1 MQIFDFKSTVAA
13 SEIDLNALAT
23 HFGIN
28 KKYKWSEPLLL
39 TEENINGIIP
49 SPAGKFLY
57 VFYFGSLV
65 FVNLSFHEIQDII
78 NYLKKIDNDIGN
90 VVPFKYSED
99 FKLEVMD
106 DFRSE
111 DADSKNFEIRYNY
124 CVAGKLKNYYLDIVA
139 TVIAKSVALESVEF
153 NIDNLLDDIENIII
167 FLDRGRLDLSD
178 KQLAKMSGKVLRFK
192 YNTISS
198 LMLLDK
204 PDVAWKFEDAEDFFL
219 ELSTLFEMDD
229 RYEKI
234 RHKSDTLLDITEVF
248 TGLTHSKRG
257 NRLEWMVIILIAVEL
272 VLFGIETIVSIA
284 GKIF

>member
-1 MQIFDFKSTVAA
+1 MQVFDFKSTVVTN
-13 SEIDLNALAT
+13 EIDLNAIAA

-28 KKYKWSEPLLL
+28 KKYKWAEPLLL
-39 TEENINGIIP
+39 TEENIRGIIP
-49 SPAGKFLY
+49 HPAGKFLY
-57 VFYFGSLV
+57 IYYFGSLV
-65 FVNLSFHEIQDII
+65 FVNLSFPEIQDII
-78 NYLKKIDNDIGN
+78 NYLVKIDKDIGDG
-90 VVPFKYSED
+90 VPFKYSED
-99 FKLEVMD
+99 FKLEVVD
-106 DFRSE
+106 DFKTE
-111 DADSKNFEIRYNY
+111 EEGKNFEIRYNY
-124 CVAGKLKNYYLDIVA
+124 CVTGKLKNYYLDIIA
-139 TVIAKSVALESVEF
+139 TVIAKSVALESVEY
-153 NIDNLLDDIENIII
+153 NIDNLLDEIEDIIV
-167 FLDRGRLDLSD
+167 FLDKGRLDLSD

-204 PDVAWKFEDAEDFFL
+204 PDVGWKFEDAEDFFL
-219 ELSTLFEMDD
+219 ELSILFEMND

-272 VLFGIETIVSIA
+272 VLFGIETIVSIM

>member
-1 MQIFDFKSTVAA
+1 MQVFDFKSTVVTN
-13 SEIDLNALAT
+13 EIDLNAIAA

-28 KKYKWSEPLLL
+28 KKYKWAEPLILN
-39 TEENINGIIP
+39 EENIKGIIP
-49 SPAGKFLY
+49 HPEGKFLY
-57 VFYFGSLV
+57 IFYFGSLV
-65 FVNLSFHEIQDII
+65 FVNLSFPEIQDII
-78 NYLKKIDNDIGN
+78 NYLVKIDKDIGDG
-90 VVPFKYSED
+90 VPFKYSED
-99 FKLEVMD
+99 FKLEVAD

-111 DADSKNFEIRYNY
+111 EDEDKNFEIRYNY
-124 CVAGKLKNYYLDIVA
+124 CIAGKLKSYYLDIVA

-153 NIDNLLDDIENIII
+153 NIDNLLDEIEDIIV
-167 FLDRGRLDLSD
+167 FLDKGRLDLSD

-219 ELSTLFEMDD
+219 ELSTLFEMND

-234 RHKSDTLLDITEVF
+234 RHKSETLLDITEVF